1 MADRWLRA
9 ARICALITF
18 TVAAALAAWTLSR
31 AGSASAAAAG
41 PGTPADNAF
50 DAAAAL
56 PPVDGTELP
65 RLRTAT
71 TRTWV
76 KPGGVRVTRVS
87 QAPVNYRDE
96 QGDWQ
101 PIDDRLV
108 PSAGGWAN
116 AANAYRVRVPSSLG
130 AGPLRVERGDAWLE
144 LQLRGADVAASVAGA
159 TASFAGVA
167 PGATARWT
175 ADANA
180 VKEDLVLADAQAAS
194 SFAFDVQ
201 ASSGL
206 RLVDRPG
213 GEIAVLDGDGDT
225 AFTLSPPFAYDAD
238 GTVSP
243 EHAVHMSSE
252 PTAGGWTVR
261 LSVDQ
266 AWLQAAGRAFPVTID
281 PTVDMSPAAD
291 DCFLDGEHTT
301 TGYCSDSQIVVG
313 HGTDTTLHDH
323 HGLLRFD
330 VRSALPADANI
341 ISATLWTYALA
352 KDGTSTA
359 PLGAYRVTSPW
370 TSAATW
376 VKRNATDN
384 WTTAGGDAASSA
396 EDTSTAPVVG
406 QWSSWTLTD
415 LARGWLDGSFEN
427 DGVLLRDGGSSSV
440 NLTRFASSDYAS
452 SSVWPD
458 LEVEYFPRTGQLGNY
473 TMDSQPVDDRSQLK
487 VNVAD
492 GNMLIDSH
500 DLHIA
505 GRGLDLDVSRYFNS
519 GDDWSRQIGF
529 GSGLSVGKDIEL
541 LRCDSTGSM
550 CFDGENGYH
559 ARFHKNADGTY
570 APAPA
575 VNASLV
581 RNGDGTWTMT
591 FNRTGVRYTFFNG
604 DDTFLTD
611 VVDRNGNRIHF
622 DYTSSRLSEI
632 HDTQGRQIDVTR
644 NTAGDIT
651 KIQDP
656 TGRHWDYGYD
666 ASRHLTSVTDPEGRV
681 TTYRFDGN
689 DDIDRITD
697 PRGNYVYITYDS
709 AGRVASVTRTVD
721 GTTTNDVTTR
731 YAYSGPTGP
740 CTGRDD
746 VGRTIV
752 TDARGHDTSY
762 CWNAKGEV
770 TSSRDALNRDSSKT
784 YTPNGDAASYTSFVG
799 TGNTATTTLTYDTDN
814 NATARQQPAGERDSA
829 AYWSASSNT
838 RDPLR
843 RYRPQSYTDPQGTDT
858 FYGYDDSG
866 NTTDVKDDSTSP
878 RNQATLTYNSD
889 GTLRTATDGEGH
901 QTTFGYDASGNLTSV
916 TPPSVTSP
924 GTLAATTY
932 TYDSLS
938 RVATVRD
945 GRGGTLTLSYDGL
958 DRVTSIS
965 ASDGSSF
972 TNTYDANGNLTARD
986 DSAGNRTAY
995 TYDTL
1000 NRRTYEDF
1008 PGSSYNQYGYDKT
1021 GNLTSRIDLSGT
1033 VTYGYD
1039 DINRVTS
1046 IVSPR
1051 PGSGTDT
1058 VSYSYNDPSGTDA
1071 FSLRTA
1077 TLPGGSTVRMKR
1089 DLSGKLLDVLLRNS
1103 SSTTLAQ
1110 RTYAYVDGG
1119 SVQRALVQSV
1129 VDQASNRTSY
1139 TYANTTEDVG
1149 RLLQART
1156 LDRSSALVAQR
1167 DYSYDKAGNRTQK
1180 VVQTSGGTT
1189 TTTYAFNAANQLCW
1203 SYVGTSSNGCA
1214 SPPSGATSFRYD
1226 AAGEQTGGDHTG
1238 AWDVFGRLT
1247 SLDSSSLGYLSP
1259 TNGELT
1265 SYAGQSLDNDFFG
1278 LSRIVNGSTTTSI
1291 VRDPLSGLAVSQ
1303 NDGTAKRWY
1312 VQDNI
1317 GTTVALTD
1325 GSGALARSY
1334 DPEPD
1339 GSSTTSGSGPAAVLQ
1354 FAGGHLLGGTG
1365 VYHFGARYYDTA
1377 TARWTSQDR
1386 LRQYSDLTQ
1395 ANRYAYAGGNPVNFA
1410 DPAGTCIVLSCDT
1423 WDTVGEV
1430 AGGTGEAA
1438 VGVGVAG
1445 VSAFAGV
1452 SCARALGPLEAPE
1465 CFKATAPFF
1474 FLGTGTAG
1482 DGVRRV
1488 VSAVD

>member
-1 MADRWLRA
+1 MTASSLCN
-9 ARICALITF
+9 ARICALVTIII
-18 TVAAALAAWTLSR
+18 ALAGWTLYES
-31 AGSASAAAAG
+31 GPAAG
-41 PGTPADNAF
+41 ASVDPPAPRENGF
-50 DAAAAL
+50 ELQDAP
-56 PPVDGTELP
+56 PPVDGEELP
-65 RLRTAT
+65 GLRTAT

-76 KPGGVRVTRVS
+76 KPGGMRVTRVY
-87 QAPVNYRDE
+87 QQPVNFKDE
-96 QGDWQ
+96 QGSWK
-101 PIDDRLV
+101 PIDDDLV
-108 PSAGGWAN
+108 PAADGWVN
-116 AANAYRVRVPSSLG
+116 AANAYRVRIPSRLG
-130 AGPLRVERGDAWLE
+130 AGPLRFERDGAWLDM
-144 LQLRGADVAASVAGA
+144 QLRGADASGSVTGAAA
-159 TASFAGVA
+159 TFAGVA
-167 PGATARWT
+167 PGVTARWT
-175 ADANA
+175 AHPGA
-180 VKEDLVLADAQAAS
+180 VKEDLVLAGAQASS
-194 SFAFDVQ
+194 SFAFDV
-201 ASSGL
+201 SLSGGL
-206 RLVDRPG
+206 RLVERPDG
-213 GEIAVLDGDGDT
+213 GVDAVGENGKVVFAL
-225 AFTLSPPFAYDAD
+225 AAPFAYDAD
-238 GTVSP
+238 GAISP
-243 EHAVHMSSE
+243 ER
-252 PTAGGWTVR
+252 TVR
-261 LSVDQ
+261 MSADATANGWVVRLTVDD
-266 AWLQAAGRAFPVTID
+266 AWLQAPGRAYPVTVD
-281 PTVDMSPAAD
+281 PTVDMNPADD
-291 DCFLDGEHTT
+291 DCFLDGESTT
-301 TGYCSDSQIVVG
+301 TSFCGDSQIVAG
-313 HGTDTTLHDH
+313 HSIGTALHDH

-330 VRSALPADANI
+330 VRSALPADANVL
-341 ISATLWTYALA
+341 SAKLWAYALA
-352 KDGTSTA
+352 KSGTSTS
-359 PLGAYRVTSPW
+359 PLGAYRVTAPW

-376 VKRNATDN
+376 AKRNATDS
-384 WTTAGGDAASSA
+384 WTTAGGDAASTA
-396 EDTSTAPVVG
+396 EDTASAAVVG

-415 LARGWLDGSFEN
+415 LVRSWLDGSNEN
-427 DGVLLRDGGSSSV
+427 DGVLLRDGGSSTE
-440 NLTRFASSDYAS
+440 NATRFASSDYAS

-458 LEVEYFPRTGQLGNY
+458 LEIEYFPRTGQLGDY
-473 TMDSQPVDDRSQLK
+473 TMDSQAIDDRAQLK
-487 VNVAD
+487 VNVAS
-492 GNMLIDSH
+492 GNLLIDSH

-505 GRGLDLDVSRYFNS
+505 GRGLDLDVGRYFNS
-519 GDDWSRQIGF
+519 GDDWSRQMGF

-550 CFDGENGYH
+550 CFTGENGYH
-559 ARFHKNADGTY
+559 ARFRKNADGTY

-591 FNRTGVRYTFFNG
+591 FNRTGVRYTFFNN

-644 NTAGDIT
+644 NVSGDIT

-666 ASRHLTSVTDPEGRV
+666 GSRHLTSVTDPEGRV
-681 TTYRFDGN
+681 TTYRFDAN
-689 DDIDRITD
+689 DDVDRITD
-697 PRGNYVYITYDS
+697 PRGNYIYITYDS

-814 NATARQQPAGERDSA
+814 NVTQRQQPAGERDSA
-829 AYWSASSNT
+829 AYWSAASNT

-843 RYRPQSYTDPQGTDT
+843 RYRPQSFTDPQGTDT
-858 FYGYDDSG
+858 FYGYDDNG

-889 GTLRTATDGEGH
+889 GTLRSATDGEGH
-901 QTTFGYDASGNLTSV
+901 QTTFGYDVDGNLTSV

-958 DRVTSIS
+958 DRVTSVS
-965 ASDGSSF
+965 ASDGSCF
-972 TNTYDANGNLTARD
+972 TNTYDANGNLTERD
-986 DSAGNRTAY
+986 DSTGNRTAY

-1008 PGSSYNQYGYDKT
+1008 PGSSYNQYSYDKT
-1021 GNLTSRIDLSGT
+1021 SNLASRIDLSGT
-1033 VTYGYD
+1033 VSYGYD

-1051 PGSGTDT
+1051 PSSGTDT
-1058 VSYSYNDPSGTDA
+1058 VSYSYNDPTGTDA
-1071 FSLRTA
+1071 FSLRTE

-1110 RTYAYVDGG
+1110 RTYTYVDGG
-1119 SVQRALVQSV
+1119 SVQRALVQSAL
-1129 VDQASNRTSY
+1129 DQAANRTSY
-1139 TYANTTEDVG
+1139 AYANRTEDVG

-1167 DYSYDKAGNRTQK
+1167 DYSYDKADNRTQK

-1189 TTTYAFNAANQLCW
+1189 TTTYAYNAANQLCW
-1203 SYVGTSSNGCA
+1203 SYVGTSANGCA
-1214 SPPSGATSFRYD
+1214 SAPSGATSFRYD
-1226 AAGEQTGGDHTG
+1226 AAGEQTGGNHTG
-1238 AWDVFGRLT
+1238 AWDIFGRLT

-1265 SYAGQSLDNDFFG
+1265 SYAGQSLDNDLFG
-1278 LSRIVNGSTTTSI
+1278 LSRVVNGGTTTSI
-1291 VRDPLSGLAVSQ
+1291 VRDPLSGLPVSQ

-1325 GSGALARSY
+1325 SSGALARSY

-1339 GSSTTSGSGPAAVLQ
+1339 GTSTTTGSGPAAILQ
-1354 FAGGHLLGGTG
+1354 FAGGHQLGSTG

-1377 TARWTSQDR
+1377 TGRWTSQDA
-1386 LRQYSDLTQ
+1386 LQQYADLVQ
-1395 ANRYAYAGGNPVNFA
+1395 ANRYAYAGGDPVNYA
-1410 DPAGTCIVLSCDT
+1410 DPSGFGISFKDALGAAGT
-1423 WDTVGEV
+1423 
-1430 AGGTGEAA
+1430 A
-1438 VGVGVAG
+1438 
-1445 VSAFAGV
+1445 
-1452 SCARALGPLEAPE
+1452 
-1465 CFKATAPFF
+1465 
-1474 FLGTGTAG
+1474 LGTGVTAAG
-1482 DGVRRV
+1482 CATVETGVGA
-1488 VSAVD
+1488 AVCLGGAASSSVGIGLSVDSLVN